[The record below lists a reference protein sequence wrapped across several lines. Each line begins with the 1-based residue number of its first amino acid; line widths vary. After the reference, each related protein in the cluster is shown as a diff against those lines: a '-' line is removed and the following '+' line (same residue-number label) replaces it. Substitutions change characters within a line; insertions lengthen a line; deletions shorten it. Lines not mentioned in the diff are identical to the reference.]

1 MFMYVASRDYHLRNC
16 VIVLSFF
23 RAYLVLS
30 TFCFSILG
38 YQQMFKALGVTFDVR
53 LHYTKVPVLTPLK

>member
-1 MFMYVASRDYHLRNC
+1 M
-16 VIVLSFF
+16 VLF

-38 YQQMFKALGVTFDVR
+38 YQQVFKALGVTFDVR
-53 LHYTKVPVLTPLK
+53 LYHAMLSALTPLE

>member
-1 MFMYVASRDYHLRNC
+1 MFMYVAYYSLRNC
-16 VIVLSFF
+16 VVIKLSF

-38 YQQMFKALGVTFDVR
+38 YQQMLNALSVTFSVR
-53 LHYTKVPVLTPLK
+53 LHHAMLSFLTPPK